1 MGLFEFL
8 EEYHETEQDIMDM
21 LYRDNIKA
29 IWRKKWGKILIIG
42 VILLCIG
49 IAVYEMPRETD
60 MYSALLD
67 GIEENMGIRA
77 ENIQWEN
84 VDFPLYS
91 EDNKRWIESNKSPQ
105 AVEEAVRNKLSE
117 YRVLEKR
124 RIRWTPSTYDMW
136 IHINGGKGIHV
147 KINDGNTFGTN
158 YIRVFYNGQTA
169 IRYEIIK

>member
-1 MGLFEFL
+1 MV
-8 EEYHETEQDIMDM
+8 
-21 LYRDNIKA
+21 KA
-29 IWRKKWGKILIIG
+29 LRKKWGIILIIG
-42 VILLCIG
+42 VILMCVG
-49 IAVYEMPRETD
+49 IYICKMPREMN
-60 MYSALLD
+60 MYDAFAD
-67 GIEENMGIRA
+67 GIEKHIGVKYKDIE
-77 ENIQWEN
+77 WEN

-91 EDNKRWIESNKSPQ
+91 EDNKNWIASNKSPQ

-169 IRYEIIK
+169 IRYEIK